1 MVKGGDDL
9 RQELMAMQVIQKLD
23 SIFKASGLNLY
34 LKPYE
39 IIVTSENSGL
49 LEFVPNTIS
58 MDAMKKY
65 LKSNKFKSLREFF
78 KFYFGEDFHFA

>member
-9 RQELMAMQVIQKLD
+9 RQELMAMQVIQKLE
-23 SIFKASGLNLY
+23 SIFKASGLNLF

-65 LKSNKFKSLREFF
+65 LKCNKFKSFREFF

>member
-1 MVKGGDDL
+1 
-9 RQELMAMQVIQKLD
+9 
-23 SIFKASGLNLY
+23 

-65 LKSNKFKSLREFF
+65 IKVHKYESMRRFFRE
-78 KFYFGEDFHFA
+78 YFG